1 MIDPDIYIVTSRGL
15 YQPNSDLYTVGFSTH
30 KLEPLLSSS
39 VFSLPAHL
47 IQMDAGGS
55 IGHQISDVQSWGNQ
69 VGDVHRTQSTRTFYR
84 KQYCICPTCDDPI
97 MKARMLWGQF
107 RAHGVKR
114 PVVRHIYIERHDIYM
129 MWRYIYKPTRFI
141 GGLQKLKELSLDD
154 DFESAF
160 TFDLIAA
167 SDAPVDS
174 ENPIDAVRNAHSLN
188 FLYNQVRPALLTAHS
203 EPSPMIRREWTEV
216 PRVIVKALPITQ
228 WTTPVLPP

>member
-1 MIDPDIYIVTSRGL
+1 VIDPDIYIVTSRGL
-15 YQPNSDLYTVGFSTH
+15 YLPNSDLYTVGFSTH

-55 IGHQISDVQSWGNQ
+55 IGHQISDVQSWGNL
-69 VGDVHRTQSTRTFYR
+69 VGNVYKTQSTRTFYR
-84 KQYCICPTCDDPI
+84 KQYCICPICDDPI
-97 MKARMLWGQF
+97 MKPRMLWGQF

-114 PVVRHIYIERHDIYM
+114 PVVRHMYIERHGIYM

-167 SDAPVDS
+167 SDTSVDS
-174 ENPIDAVRNAHSLN
+174 ENPVDVVRNAHSLN

-216 PRVIVKALPITQ
+216 P
-228 WTTPVLPP
+228 